1 MISNR
6 KFLLML
12 LLIILCSAYMIAQ
25 TDYYYK
31 GKKIPLIIN
40 ENKVCVSI
48 PKVCVKTSER
58 ILANV
63 KVLNKI
69 NDEKFDIF
77 IIPQSDLEKIT
88 TFVSGGKNMKSV
100 ILTSC
105 YLTEDKDEVFATPY
119 MNVRLKKEQ
128 DLDLLTSYAEK
139 YGLKIVKRDQLMPLW
154 YILTI
159 TQDSE
164 KNSLECA
171 NLLWESGLFAASVPD
186 LCSDNLT
193 CSDDPLFNMQ
203 WGLHNSNYTDIDISA
218 SLAWNYATGKN
229 VKIAILDSGIDITG
243 KYVILNFVLRN
254 DKDIRPYIEEYNRL
268 KEMIKNGKE
277 KR

>member
-105 YLTEDKDEVFATPY
+105 YLISDKI
-119 MNVRLKKEQ
+119 KEFIY
-128 DLDLLTSYAEK
+128 DFGEPKEAPLCH
-139 YGLKIVKRDQLMPLW
+139 YGI
-154 YILTI
+154 
-159 TQDSE
+159 
-164 KNSLECA
+164 
-171 NLLWESGLFAASVPD
+171 F
-186 LCSDNLT
+186 
-193 CSDDPLFNMQ
+193 
-203 WGLHNSNYTDIDISA
+203 
-218 SLAWNYATGKN
+218 
-229 VKIAILDSGIDITG
+229 
-243 KYVILNFVLRN
+243 
-254 DKDIRPYIEEYNRL
+254 
-268 KEMIKNGKE
+268 
-277 KR
+277 